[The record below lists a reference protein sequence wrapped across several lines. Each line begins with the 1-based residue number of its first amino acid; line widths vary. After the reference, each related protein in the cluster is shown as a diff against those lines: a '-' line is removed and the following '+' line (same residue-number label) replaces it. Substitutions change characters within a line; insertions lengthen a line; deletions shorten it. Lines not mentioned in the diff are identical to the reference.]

1 MKLFLHYLR
10 SKALKIGA
18 FLLFALLFLV
28 SFRLYHLPLAAVWYP
43 SALCAALGLVIL
55 LLDFRRVRQRHLEL
69 QQILKSLPTLP
80 QTLPQPQAVLEE
92 DYRALTR
99 ALLAQ
104 QRTLETQLN
113 SRYQDMLDYYT
124 LWAHQIKTPIASM
137 RLSLQQEDTPKARQ
151 LLQELSRAEQ
161 YVGMVMVYLRL
172 TDGGSDFVLRTCD
185 LDAIVRQAVRRF
197 AGEFITRKLKLC
209 YEPLNAACVTDE
221 KWLLFVVEQVLSN
234 ALKYTREGSI
244 TITMEHPK
252 TLVIRDTGIGIAP
265 EDLPRIFE
273 KGYTGYNGRGD
284 QKASGLG
291 LYLCRTICRKKQ
303 CSSCGTLMPFCRKAT
318 AACPVLPCR
327 RQTAEWVCA
336 GRVPFSG
343 GCWEQ
348 TACRKQK
355 PSGWK
360 SSPACWRRRAAGQ
373 FFGTTPAAS
382 RRCGESCRWAI
393 RRKCG
398 CGGWHRHW
406 DAWHSADSTTIPA
419 CGSGATTPRH
429 SCI

>member
-1 MKLFLHYLR
+1 MK
-10 SKALKIGA
+10 KAVIFDLDG
-18 FLLFALLFLV
+18 LLIDSEV
-28 SFRLYHLPLAAVWYP
+28 ISHRLYDELLHRYGKSVTVAEYARDYSGKTGVANMTNVIARYNLPITVEE
-43 SALCAALGLVIL
+43 GLTWEV
-55 LLDFRRVRQRHLEL
+55 
-69 QQILKSLPTLP
+69 
-80 QTLPQPQAVLEE
+80 
-92 DYRALTR
+92 
-99 ALLAQ
+99 
-104 QRTLETQLN
+104 
-113 SRYQDMLDYYT
+113 
-124 LWAHQIKTPIASM
+124 
-137 RLSLQQEDTPKARQ
+137 AREKE

-291 LYLCRTICRKKQ
+291 LYLCRTICRKLGH
-303 CSSCGTLMPFCRKAT
+303 SI
-318 AACPVLPCR
+318 
-327 RQTAEWVCA
+327 TAESA
-336 GRVPFSG
+336 PD
-343 GCWEQ
+343 E
-348 TACRKQK
+348 
-355 PSGWK
+355 
-360 SSPACWRRRAAGQ
+360 
-373 FFGTTPAAS
+373 GT
-382 RRCGESCRWAI
+382 AI
-393 RRKCG
+393 RIGLSQRQV
-398 CGGWHRHW
+398 RE
-406 DAWHSADSTTIPA
+406 
-419 CGSGATTPRH
+419 
-429 SCI
+429 

>member
-18 FLLFALLFLV
+18 FLLFALLFLA

-234 ALKYTREGSI
+234 ALKYTPAGG
-244 TITMEHPK
+244 TIRIYGDGATV
-252 TLVIRDTGIGIAP
+252 VIADNGIGIRE
-265 EDLPRIFE
+265 EDQARVFE
-273 KGYTGYNGRGD
+273 KGFTGYNGRADKKSTGI
-284 QKASGLG
+284 G
-291 LYLCRTICRKKQ
+291 LYLCRQVMDRLNHGISLTSRPGQ
-303 CSSCGTLMPFCRKAT
+303 GTLVR
-318 AACPVLPCR
+318 LDLSR
-327 RQTAEWVCA
+327 EWRMV
-336 GRVPFSG
+336 
-343 GCWEQ
+343 E
-348 TACRKQK
+348 
-355 PSGWK
+355 
-360 SSPACWRRRAAGQ
+360 
-373 FFGTTPAAS
+373 
-382 RRCGESCRWAI
+382 
-393 RRKCG
+393 
-398 CGGWHRHW
+398 
-406 DAWHSADSTTIPA
+406 
-419 CGSGATTPRH
+419 
-429 SCI
+429 

>member
-18 FLLFALLFLV
+18 FLLFALLFLA

-55 LLDFRRVRQRHLEL
+55 LLNFRRVRQRHLEL

-137 RLSLQQEDTPKARQ
+137 RLCLQQEDTPQARR

-161 YVGMVMVYLRL
+161 YVEMVMVYLRL
-172 TDGGSDFVLRTCD
+172 TGGSDLVLRECQ
-185 LDAIVRQAVRRF
+185 LDGIVRRAVRRF
-197 AGEFITRKLKLC
+197 AGEFIGRKLKLC
-209 YEPLNAACVTDE
+209 YEPLNVSCVTDE
-221 KWLLFVVEQVLSN
+221 KWLLFVIEQVLSN
-234 ALKYTREGSI
+234 ALKYTRAGSI
-244 TITMEHPK
+244 TIELEAPK
-252 TLVIRDTGIGIAP
+252 TLVIRDTGIGVAP

-291 LYLCRTICRKKQ
+291 LYLCRTICKRLGHTITA
-303 CSSCGTLMPFCRKAT
+303 SSVPDHGT
-318 AACPVLPCR
+318 
-327 RQTAEWVCA
+327 
-336 GRVPFSG
+336 
-343 GCWEQ
+343 
-348 TACRKQK
+348 
-355 PSGWK
+355 
-360 SSPACWRRRAAGQ
+360 
-373 FFGTTPAAS
+373 
-382 RRCGESCRWAI
+382 AI
-393 RRKCG
+393 RITLEQRQV
-398 CGGWHRHW
+398 RE
-406 DAWHSADSTTIPA
+406 
-419 CGSGATTPRH
+419 
-429 SCI
+429 